1 MTEMRTA
8 DAPPGSATDALVER
22 LFLATVDTLE
32 IASVHL
38 GGRLGF
44 YRALADGGQATP
56 GELAARTGTTER
68 YVREWLEQQAVAGF
82 LAVDNPDATTGERRY
97 RLPAEHR
104 PVFVEE
110 EDLNYLTPL
119 ATLAIAVCGPM
130 EALLDAYR
138 TGGGVPYE
146 AYDLHEAVGA
156 INRPQYVHL
165 AGTGSPRFQRST
177 HACARSRP
185 PVSPTSPAGRPGRA
199 SPSPAPIQD

>member
-1 MTEMRTA
+1 MARA
-8 DAPPGSATDALVER
+8 AGRRRVP
-22 LFLATVDTLE
+22 
-32 IASVHL
+32 
-38 GGRLGF
+38 GGRH
-44 YRALADGGQATP
+44 
-56 GELAARTGTTER
+56 
-68 YVREWLEQQAVAGF
+68 
-82 LAVDNPDATTGERRY
+82 PDATTGERRY